1 MPTTTIHLNLD
12 APTAELVAMRAML
25 DVLLKERT
33 EARLSRETPDMFDS
47 RLFGAAMPGGVM
59 PATSPAPGDV
69 QAAAAPMLYDSESS
83 AWRMTPPPS
92 AEPVVYETP
101 TVAAADDESAASYTP
116 GELDSRGLPWDE
128 RIHAATHAKNA
139 NGTWRQRRGVDEALV
154 LQVTNEL
161 RGVTAAPPSVPAP
174 PPAPVAAAVPAP
186 PPAPVAAP
194 TLLEAM
200 GRITQ
205 AMAAGTITQTQLV
218 ETLASLQLPNGL
230 LSLSDQPEQIPA
242 VLDGLGLNG

>member
-1 MPTTTIHLNLD
+1 MPTTTIHLDLD
-12 APTAELVAMRAML
+12 APTAQLVALRAML

-33 EARLSRETPDMFDS
+33 EARLSRETPDMFGS
-47 RLFGAAMPGGVM
+47 RLFGAAMSGGVM

-69 QAAAAPMLYDSESS
+69 EAAAALSLPLRGFDV
-83 AWRMTPPPS
+83 ATPAAPTAYEPP
-92 AEPVVYETP
+92 AVA
-101 TVAAADDESAASYTP
+101 TVDDEPAASYTP

-186 PPAPVAAP
+186 PPAPAAAP